1 MSTVYVIVNVDKVS
15 KLLLCE
21 RISGRSGGTLLMAMV
36 RSAGLSI
43 YISTG
48 LRRPREHN
56 VVWLSLLVRED
67 NTGYLTY
74 SSLGKAPSRL

>member
-1 MSTVYVIVNVDKVS
+1 MSTVYIIMNVDKVS

-21 RISGRSGGTLLMAMV
+21 RISGWSGGTLLMAIY
-36 RSAGLSI
+36 RITSAKR
-43 YISTG
+43 T
-48 LRRPREHN
+48 H
-56 VVWLSLLVRED
+56 VVWLSLLVREG